1 LLLFVF
7 AILAAAGPLRAGVG
21 IGTIEEDP
29 EVRKAMIRQKVE
41 ENYKEGMKARAAGDL
56 ATAVKFLKWAATT
69 RCDTQFPELA
79 FNELKVIAEE
89 GKKELEVARQ
99 LVSGED
105 PAAGLGELKR
115 IARIYFG
122 LGVAKDAGALA
133 LQLESDPA
141 FQARMK
147 AGRLLEELKKAE
159 ALESQAE
166 ALLRPPGVPAPAA
179 PPPKPPQMPPA
190 AAPVT
195 PAAEEVPASPPP
207 APGVRPP
214 GAAAGPVNVAPRAT
228 KPPSAAAGAPPAA
241 APEKPPAAGSET
253 SAAPSPK
260 SPWEEILRDMPAAP
274 PPVGPPKP
282 APEKAGP
289 APLPTLPPEP
299 PKPPGA
305 ITASVKPKEMTEAE
319 RRIARLELLMQ
330 AYDIYCR
337 VAQQG
342 AETEPGK
349 KAAED
354 KARLEKDADLMARIK
369 AVQADRQ
376 AREWM
381 SLADGYLRAGRFD
394 LMRQYC
400 TKVISEFPQ
409 SQQAADARAMLERL
423 K

>member
-1 LLLFVF
+1 MILFVF
-7 AILAAAGPLRAGVG
+7 AILAAAGPLRADVS

-29 EVRKAMIRQKVE
+29 EVRKAKVRQQVE
-41 ENYKEGMKARAAGDL
+41 GWYKDGVKARAAGNL
-56 ATAVKFLKWAATT
+56 ADAVKFLKWAATT
-69 RCDTQFPELA
+69 RCDTEYPELA
-79 FNELKVIAEE
+79 FNELKAISDDA
-89 GKKELEVARQ
+89 KKELEVARQ

-147 AGRLLEELKKAE
+147 AGRLEEELKKAG
-159 ALESQAE
+159 ALEAQAE
-166 ALLRPPGVPAPAA
+166 ALLRPPAPEKPPAA
-179 PPPKPPQMPPA
+179 TPAKPPQMPPA
-190 AAPVT
+190 AAPVK

-207 APGVRPP
+207 
-214 GAAAGPVNVAPRAT
+214 
-228 KPPSAAAGAPPAA
+228 

-260 SPWEEILRDMPAAP
+260 SPWEEILREMPPAP

-299 PKPPGA
+299 PKPPGV

-319 RRIARLELLMQ
+319 RRVARLELLMQ

-342 AETEPGK
+342 AGTEPGR

-354 KARLEKDADLMARIK
+354 KTRLETDADLMARIK

-394 LMRQYC
+394 LVRQYC